1 MTGLTVKKQP
11 TLHGWWQVNQI
22 TTYPSS
28 MMTGRRSTRRPSL
41 YYVYYNLL
49 QEFKSPTTSRVKNCK
64 NWVNPSYLMKVV
76 CHLVIV
82 HDKRVPT
89 RHQIWRVASSCHERW
104 RVVTTFHNPF
114 LVHGITGLQIH
125 LSRHRRWPYLV
136 TTWFTK
142 VKTFTM
148 GRRGGIKT
156 TLSCADELQM

>member
-1 MTGLTVKKQP
+1 MTGFFMTGLTVKKQP

-114 LVHGITGLQIH
+114 LVHGITG
-125 LSRHRRWPYLV
+125 SRGFRLTNTQTEELTRNRGKPKYVARRLGFCVPV
-136 TTWFTK
+136 
-142 VKTFTM
+142 
-148 GRRGGIKT
+148 
-156 TLSCADELQM
+156 SA

>member
-1 MTGLTVKKQP
+1 MTGFFMTGLTVKKQP

-114 LVHGITGLQIH
+114 LVHGITGSGRNKIKWGLH
-125 LSRHRRWPYLV
+125 LWCVNPV
-136 TTWFTK
+136 NK
-142 VKTFTM
+142 
-148 GRRGGIKT
+148 GGDVIIIKIFPGNF
-156 TLSCADELQM
+156 